1 MARQKS
7 KRVTPKKPSPLPES
21 KTQLAAAPQPF
32 PVVGIGASAGGFE
45 AFADLLRHLPEQP
58 DMAFVLVQHLD
69 PTHGSMLSDILSR
82 TVNIPVSEVT
92 DGVRVEKGHVYVIP
106 ANTDMEIQGGELRL
120 SARIMTR
127 SQHMPIDH
135 FFQSLAEERGHRAI
149 GIILSGTASDGTE
162 GCRAIKAAGGIT
174 FAQDEQ
180 SAKFSGMPRSAVASG
195 CIDFVMKP
203 SAIAKELVRIVR
215 HPYLIA
221 AQPEEEAA
229 GTGLAP
235 GRDMDELMRMV
246 ADASGVDFSHYK
258 QTTLHRRIQRRMV
271 AHRLE
276 KLADYVAFIK
286 ANPVELDEL
295 YRDILIHVTGFFRDP
310 GAFEALRATVLP
322 AILKDRHL
330 DDTPVRIWVPGCST
344 GEEVYSIAMVLIEY
358 LWERQQSFPLA
369 SIGSRAVQI
378 FATDISDNALDRAR
392 AGLYGEAAVA
402 EVSPARLA
410 KFFLKIDGGYQI
422 NKALRDM
429 CIFAKQNVTRDPP
442 FSNLDLISCRNL
454 LIYLGPTL
462 QKRVIPTLHCALK
475 TDGYLMLGGSESLGT
490 FTDHFTLID
499 KKQRIYQKKKNS
511 ARLINYFAESAHFP
525 ARPHELPL
533 AKAIP
538 AGPSI
543 EKEVERL
550 LLSRYMPASIVVN
563 EQMEVVHIRGRVG
576 SYLEIAEGYPTAS
589 LAKMAREGLLVDLH
603 STFKKAKRTNA
614 PARAEGV
621 HVKANGTTKEVNL
634 TVTPVPFEGVSGKF
648 FMVIFHE
655 VLHRHLAADRRSF
668 KLAKVS
674 KSAEREMERLRHEN
688 TDLKQQLRS
697 LLEEHETT
705 TEEFKSVNEEVL
717 SANEELQSTN
727 EELETAKEELQSGNE
742 ELNTLNEELH
752 NRNIELTHANNDLVN
767 LLANINL
774 ALVMVGSDLS
784 IRRFTPPAEKLLNL
798 ISADVGR
805 RIGEV
810 RPNLE
815 FDDLEKLVK
824 EVVDNAIV
832 QQQEVKGKDGKWYQ
846 LRVRPYKTWDNKIEG
861 AVLSLQDV
869 DIFKRTLEQTR
880 AHASAL
886 IESARESILILDDEL
901 RITGAND
908 SFYRFFALSRAET
921 EGKFLYELGDGHWD
935 IPELRAQLSK
945 ITQQNTR
952 VDNFHV
958 QRGFHQLGTR
968 SLVFNARRIQPEAGT
983 LLILLTIEDVTD
995 REEHLSAINTQSA
1008 LLEMAHET
1016 VIVRDLDG
1024 TIRFWNRGAEQTYGW
1039 TKEEVVGKL
1048 KQDLLR
1054 PEFPKPFEEIRKEL
1068 LATGYWEGEVV
1079 HVRKD
1084 GQRRFVKTRW
1094 AVRTQPS
1101 DKPIVL
1107 EINTDI
1113 TERKRNEANLRQL
1126 STYLMRVQDEER
1138 RKIARDLHDSAG
1150 QSLAALKIQLDK
1162 LRKSLETGSEEE
1174 KLALDALS
1182 IADETLSGI
1191 RNLAHMLHPPL
1202 LDEVG
1207 LISAIRWLVD
1217 EFPHD
1222 GKIKVDLK
1230 LDTNEHR
1237 FPQGVEIALFR
1248 VAQEALN
1255 NIYRHSGAT
1264 RARVDLQHR
1273 DGDVVLRVTDNG
1285 RGMPEELLSSLPASK
1300 ARIESGRRV
1309 GVGILGMKERLAEL
1323 GGRLEITSGEKGT
1336 TITAVVPASTL
1347 GSFAELEPSKQGAK

>member
-1 MARQKS
+1 MTKPKS
-7 KRVTPKKPSPLPES
+7 KRAASRRTTLVVES
-21 KTQLAAAPQPF
+21 KTPLAPAPSPF

-82 TVNIPVSEVT
+82 TVSIPVSQVT
-92 DGVRVEKGHVYVIP
+92 DGMRVEKGHVYVIP
-106 ANTDMEIQGGELRL
+106 ANTDMEIQDGDLRL

-180 SAKFSGMPRSAVASG
+180 SAKFTGMPRSAVASG

-203 SAIAKELVRIVR
+203 SEIAKELVRLVR
-215 HPYLIA
+215 HPYLVA
-221 AQPEEEAA
+221 AEPEEEAT

-276 KLADYVAFIK
+276 KLADYVRFIK

-310 GAFEALRATVLP
+310 GAFEALRTTVFP
-322 AILKDRHL
+322 AILKDRNL
-330 DDTPVRIWVPGCST
+330 DNFPVRIWVPGCST

-358 LWERQQSFPLA
+358 LWERPQSFPLG
-369 SIGSRAVQI
+369 SIGSKAIQV
-378 FATDISDNALDRAR
+378 FATDISDQALDRAR
-392 AGLYGEAAVA
+392 AGLYGEAAVV

-422 NKALRDM
+422 HKSLRDM
-429 CIFAKQNVTRDPP
+429 CIFAKQNLTKDPP

-454 LIYLGPTL
+454 LIYLGPAL
-462 QKRVIPTLHCALK
+462 QKRVIPTLHYALK

-499 KKQRIYQKKKNS
+499 KKQKIYQKKKSS

-525 ARPHELPL
+525 VKHHELHL
-533 AKAIP
+533 AKASP
-538 AGPSI
+538 TGPSM
-543 EKEVERL
+543 EKEVERI
-550 LLSRYMPASIVVN
+550 LLSRYVPASVVVN
-563 EQMEVVHIRGRVG
+563 EQMEVVHVRGKVD
-576 SYLEIAEGYPTAS
+576 SYLEVAEGSPTAS
-589 LAKMAREGLLVDLH
+589 LSKMAREGLLVDLH
-603 STFKKAKRTNA
+603 AAFKKAKRTNA
-614 PARAEGV
+614 LARAEGV
-621 HVKANGTTKEVNL
+621 RVKSNGTTKEVNL
-634 TVTPVPFEGVSGKF
+634 TVAPVPVEGVSGKF
-648 FMVIFHE
+648 FMVIFQE
-655 VLHRHLAADRRSF
+655 APQKHLAGDKRSL

-674 KSAEREMERLRHEN
+674 KSAEREMERVRREN
-688 TDLKQQLRS
+688 AELKQQLRT

-805 RIGEV
+805 RIGEI

-824 EVVDNAIV
+824 EVVDNATV
-832 QQQEVKGKDGKWYQ
+832 QQHEVKGKDGRWYQ
-846 LRVRPYKTWDNKIEG
+846 LRVRPYKTWDNKIDG

-869 DIFKRTLEQTR
+869 DVFKRTLEQTR
-880 AHASAL
+880 AHANAL
-886 IESARESILILDDEL
+886 IESAKESILILDDEL
-901 RITGAND
+901 RVTVAND
-908 SFYRFFALSRAET
+908 SFYRSFSLSRSET
-921 EGKFLYELGDGHWD
+921 EGKFLYELGGGHWD
-935 IPELRAQLSK
+935 IPELRELLGR
-945 ITQQNTR
+945 ITGQNTR
-952 VDNFHV
+952 VDNFYV

-983 LLILLTIEDVTD
+983 ALILLSIEDVTD
-995 REEHLSAINTQSA
+995 REKHLAAISTQSA

-1024 TIRFWNRGAEQTYGW
+1024 TIRFWNRGAEQTYGY
-1039 TKEEVVGKL
+1039 TKEEAIGKR
-1048 KQDLLR
+1048 KEDLLK
-1054 PEFPKPFEEIRKEL
+1054 PEFPKPLEEIRQEL
-1068 LATGYWEGEVV
+1068 LSTGYWEGEVI
-1079 HVRKD
+1079 HLRKD
-1084 GQRRFVKTRW
+1084 GKPRFVQTRW
-1094 AVRTQPS
+1094 ALRKERNEEPV
-1101 DKPIVL
+1101 VL

-1150 QSLAALKIQLDK
+1150 QSLAALKINLEK
-1162 LRKSLETGSEEE
+1162 LKKSLDPGSERE
-1174 KLALDALS
+1174 KVILDTIK
-1182 IADETLSGI
+1182 IADDTLSGI
-1191 RNLAHMLHPPL
+1191 RTLAHMLHPPL

-1207 LISAIRWLVD
+1207 LVSAIKWLVD
-1217 EFPHD
+1217 EFAHR
-1222 GKIKVDLK
+1222 GGIKVDLK
-1230 LDTNEHR
+1230 LDTQER
-1237 FPQGVEIALFR
+1237 RLPQGVELALFR
-1248 VAQEALN
+1248 VVQEALN

-1264 RARVDLQHR
+1264 HARVDLQQDDR
-1273 DGDVVLRVTDNG
+1273 NIVLQVTDNG
-1285 RGMPEELLSSLPASK
+1285 KGMSEQLLSSLSDAKGRLQS
-1300 ARIESGRRV
+1300 ERRV

-1323 GGRLEITSGEKGT
+1323 GGRLEITSDEKGT
-1336 TITAVVPASTL
+1336 TIKAVVPASTI
-1347 GSFAELEPSKQGAK
+1347 GSLAELDASEQVAN